1 MPTIILR
8 PGEAS
13 ASDIQLRDVSSG
25 IEAVATVIYLDVLES
40 VASDIE
46 LRDPTA
52 QPAAAASEFTGTLAG
67 TLAQPVG
74 SVSAAHGVGGTLAAS
89 LDPVTGSVSATTG
102 AAGDLAGQITQLAG
116 EWAGTIETAA
126 PEAAGGGGGGGG
138 ERRRPS
144 VPRYRRFHLSDEL
157 RRELEGR
164 NEPEPE
170 PIEDLEAEIE
180 EEAEERYAE
189 QVISEALA
197 DFGGLSQPDQWIAKV
212 PSSPPRP
219 VVEAIV
225 AAPDVRQW
233 SSIIE
238 AIREAQRRAATKAE
252 QESVARYRRE
262 VEAIRAR
269 IAKAIQD
276 EQEIEWMMAEG
287 WL

>member
-8 PGEAS
+8 PGESS

-25 IEAVATVIYLDVLES
+25 IATAQTVIYLDTLES

-46 LRDPTA
+46 LRDPTTA
-52 QPAAAASEFTGTLAG
+52 PASGASEFTGTLAG

-74 SVSAAHGVGGTLAAS
+74 SVSATHGVAGTLSAS
-89 LDPVTGSVSATTG
+89 LDPVTGSVSAATG
-102 AAGDLAGQITQLAG
+102 AAGDLAGQIPQLAG

-126 PEAAGGGGGGGG
+126 PEASGGGVGGGSG

-144 VPRYRRFHLSDEL
+144 VPRYRRFRLSEEL

-164 NEPEPE
+164 SEPEPE
-170 PIEDLEAEIE
+170 LIEIEDEAE

-189 QVISEALA
+189 AVIAEALTT
-197 DFGGLSQPDQWIAKV
+197 FGGLSQPDRWIAKV
-212 PSSPPRP
+212 PSAPPRP

-233 SSIIE
+233 SNIIDAIKE
-238 AIREAQRRAATKAE
+238 AKRRATTKAE
-252 QESVARYRRE
+252 QESIARYRRE

-269 IAKAIQD
+269 VAKAMQ
-276 EQEIEWMMAEG
+276 EEREIEWMMAEG